1 LRILLLLKKNEIE
14 EEKQELT
21 NKQDELLKEQILM
34 KEEILLKQK
43 QLSNTII
50 ENEELNKKKL
60 SEAANNSAKELK
72 KKLKN
77 MKDKKLILR
86 TQ

>member
-50 ENEELNKKKL
+50 ENEELNKKL

-72 KKLKN
+72 KN
-77 MKDKKLILR
+77 
-86 TQ
+86 

>member
-1 LRILLLLKKNEIE
+1 
-14 EEKQELT
+14 
-21 NKQDELLKEQILM
+21 M

-50 ENEELNKKKL
+50 ENEELNKKL

>member
-1 LRILLLLKKNEIE
+1 
-14 EEKQELT
+14 
-21 NKQDELLKEQILM
+21 M

-50 ENEELNKKKL
+50 ENEELNKKL
-60 SEAANNSAKELK
+60 SEAANNSAKEL